1 MIVTISRQY
10 GAAGL
15 DVAHRLEELTG
26 YMYSTSLL
34 NRAVLR
40 DRSAEFERDLAGRLL
55 KVEPAGQFSGP
66 ASYAYELAVAPAR

>member
-1 MIVTISRQY
+1 GFHYVGKFEFVVEQSWS
-10 GAAGL
+10 
-15 DVAHRLEELTG
+15 LEELTG